1 MGHLAFQIYLQQFI
15 LFFFFCFLSVLD
27 AIFIFTS
34 HAGSKQITRL
44 LAQCDAIDIS
54 NSFFFSLCTSL
65 QNTKS
70 INLKNAQRPPFNYQ
84 RKLFPHQRSAA
95 GWKLI
100 DLIRKRLSEE
110 ITPRHRNRSF
120 GHRRYKNLIIKLV
133 WKQSSRSALWNRL
146 HNIFEFPNQDVKN
159 PMNILNILP
168 HYVTHS
174 VYFLS

>member
-15 LFFFFCFLSVLD
+15 LFFFFASWAFWMQFLFSPLMPVQNRSLVCWPNVMQL
-27 AIFIFTS
+27 IFLIV
-34 HAGSKQITRL
+34 
-44 LAQCDAIDIS
+44 
-54 NSFFFSLCTSL
+54 FFSLCTSL

-120 GHRRYKNLIIKLV
+120 GHRWYKNLIIKLV